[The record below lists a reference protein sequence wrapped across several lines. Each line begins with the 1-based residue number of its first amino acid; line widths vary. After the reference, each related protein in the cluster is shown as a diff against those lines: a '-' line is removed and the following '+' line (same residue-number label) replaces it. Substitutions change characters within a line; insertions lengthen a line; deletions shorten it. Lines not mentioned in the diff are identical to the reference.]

1 MLLSILMGGFLP
13 RLTALEQTIMQMFA
27 AVPDYTWLKYE
38 KKIKPLYLFA
48 SNHNHLKKSN
58 CYGFLSTKRNH
69 AILIWIPLLKKKK
82 STFMGEIP
90 SVCFETDRL
99 YWFCLSNILTAE
111 KKNPL
116 EAGRHDTQGIKWQLH
131 KCLPPINQTES
142 CSHRYFMKLSH

>member
-82 STFMGEIP
+82 ALLWEKFPVFVLKQIDFIDSA
-90 SVCFETDRL
+90 SVISL
-99 YWFCLSNILTAE
+99 LQK

-116 EAGRHDTQGIKWQLH
+116 EAGRHDIQGIKWQLH